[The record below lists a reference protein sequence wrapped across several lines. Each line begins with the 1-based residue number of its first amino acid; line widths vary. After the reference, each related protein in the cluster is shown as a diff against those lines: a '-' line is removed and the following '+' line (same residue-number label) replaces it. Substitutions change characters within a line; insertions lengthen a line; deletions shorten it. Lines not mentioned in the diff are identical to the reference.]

1 MSWKSSRL
9 DAVPDRRPVIG
20 SQDLLPHRAGE
31 ADGKPPTE
39 LIATKTA
46 PTGNQTLW
54 RRPICAYPK
63 VAHYKGSGDP
73 TDAASFTCIEQ

>member
-1 MSWKSSRL
+1 VERKKK
-9 DAVPDRRPVIG
+9 
-20 SQDLLPHRAGE
+20 E
-31 ADGKPPTE
+31 T
-39 LIATKTA
+39 TKTA

-73 TDAASFTCIEQ
+73 TDAASFACIEE